1 MIEFT
6 AQQEPVHHITVTQ
19 GSQQAHFWYFLA
31 TSNAKPFE
39 STKDQKLVEMLYE
52 DGSKLNIGEH
62 RLLTSPLGHEYN
74 IGRMD
79 AKNYSVQ
86 SLSTP

>member
-1 MIEFT
+1 MSEFT
-6 AQQEPVHHITVTQ
+6 VKQEFIHHITVNQ
-19 GSQQAHFWYFLA
+19 GSQQVHFWYFLA

-52 DGSKLNIGEH
+52 DGSKFNIGEH
-62 RLLTSPLGHEYN
+62 RLLTSTHGHKYN
-74 IGRMD
+74 VGRMD